1 MEPRAVNEPGSPDR
15 STQPEKQPGTQSPP
29 SGSHQ
34 GDQGP
39 LPQGTEEA
47 GPGIELREI
56 GARLAPLLE
65 ALGQV
70 IRGKDDLI
78 LSAVTCLIAGGHL
91 LLEDVPGTG
100 KTTLARALAAAS
112 GLGLQRIQMTSD
124 LLPQDLTGASYPD
137 AQAMASRGSHLEAA
151 FRFVPGPIFSEL
163 LLADELNR
171 TPPRTQ
177 SALLEAMAERAV
189 TVEGTR
195 HALPWPFFVIA
206 TQNPTEFAGTFP
218 LPESQLDR
226 FMMRLTPG
234 YPDRAS
240 ERTMLRDRRSADPLT
255 QAEGLGEQSGQEL
268 DPESSSRSHA
278 VRAAIRDAMDGV
290 GRVVVAEPVLDYL
303 LDLVAATRKGSAD
316 ASSSRAQGGALP
328 PSFFLGASPR
338 AALDLD
344 RAARARALLD
354 GRNFV
359 LPEDVFQLAIPVLA
373 HRLIPAEAGFD
384 GQSSSA
390 VLLRRILEAVPPPR
404 LNADGGIE
412 R

>member
-1 MEPRAVNEPGSPDR
+1 MEPRAINEPRSPLGK
-15 STQPEKQPGTQSPP
+15 TFQS
-29 SGSHQ
+29 
-34 GDQGP
+34 
-39 LPQGTEEA
+39 
-47 GPGIELREI
+47 
-56 GARLAPLLE
+56 GARASELATRLEPLQR

-70 IRGKDDLI
+70 IRGKDEL
-78 LSAVTCLIAGGHL
+78 LASAVTCLIAGGHL

-112 GLGLQRIQMTSD
+112 GLRLQRVQMTSD
-124 LLPQDLTGASYPD
+124 LLPQDLTGASYPV
-137 AQAMASRGSHLEAA
+137 AQNGSQNGAGPGAGLDSTPS
-151 FRFVPGPIFSEL
+151 FRFIPGPIFSDL

-234 YPDRAS
+234 YPSRSAERALLHDRRGTDPLAEA
-240 ERTMLRDRRSADPLT
+240 ERQRELRDRQDDGAD
-255 QAEGLGEQSGQEL
+255 S
-268 DPESSSRSHA
+268 
-278 VRAAIRDAMDGV
+278 VRAAIRDAMGAVDE
-290 GRVVVAEPVLDYL
+290 VVVAEPILDYI
-303 LDLVAATRKGSAD
+303 LDLVAATRGGSSD
-316 ASSSRAQGGALP
+316 DFNVDPSVSSGPMNASPLFSPL
-328 PSFFLGASPR
+328 FFLGASPR

-354 GRNFV
+354 GRDFV
-359 LPEDVFQLAIPVLA
+359 LPEDVYELLIPVLA
-373 HRLIPAEAGFD
+373 HRLIPAESGFD
-384 GQSSSA
+384 GQSSPEA
-390 VLLRRILEAVPPPR
+390 LLRQVLGTVKPPR
-404 LNADGGIE
+404 LNADGDIE

>member
-1 MEPRAVNEPGSPDR
+1 MQPGMEPC
-15 STQPEKQPGTQSPP
+15 
-29 SGSHQ
+29 
-34 GDQGP
+34 
-39 LPQGTEEA
+39 
-47 GPGIELREI
+47 EI

-65 ALGQV
+65 ALGRV

-78 LSAVTCLIAGGHL
+78 SSAVTCLIAGGHL

-124 LLPQDLTGASYPD
+124 LLPQDLTGASYPE
-137 AQAMASRGSHLEAA
+137 AKAVAPEGSRLEAA
-151 FRFVPGPIFSEL
+151 FRFVPGPVFSEL

-234 YPDRAS
+234 YPNRAS
-240 ERTMLRDRRSADPLT
+240 ERTLLRDRRSADPLME
-255 QAEGLGEQSGQEL
+255 AERRGLQPGLQQGEEL
-268 DPESSSRSHA
+268 DSETSIRAHA
-278 VRAAIRDAMDGV
+278 AREAIRDAMEAV
-290 GRVVVAEPVLDYL
+290 GRVAVAEPVLDYL
-303 LDLVAATRKGSAD
+303 LDLVAATRSGSAD
-316 ASSSRAQGGALP
+316 ASPSRPQGGAAP

-373 HRLIPAEAGFD
+373 HRLVPAEAGFD

-390 VLLRRILEAVPPPR
+390 ALLRRVLEAVPPPR